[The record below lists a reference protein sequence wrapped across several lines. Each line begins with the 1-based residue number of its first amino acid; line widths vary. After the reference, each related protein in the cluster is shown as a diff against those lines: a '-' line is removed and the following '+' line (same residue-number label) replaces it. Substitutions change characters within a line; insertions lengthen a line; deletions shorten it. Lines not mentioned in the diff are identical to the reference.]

1 MRSAS
6 SQAESLR
13 KATLTC
19 SKNLELL
26 GVNAP
31 MVQLAIM
38 YLPLSI
44 YLVYHFRNKGEYT
57 VVPIW
62 QLFLCSLVDS
72 HATILII
79 YAYTMTSLTS
89 VMIIEDFSIP
99 SAVVLSLVFLKVKYS
114 SRHWVGIAICICG
127 ISIGF
132 VNDFLF
138 FKTTTEASRPLLGD
152 ICALSGA
159 FLYALENVLQ
169 EYLLKKP

>member
-1 MRSAS
+1 
-6 SQAESLR
+6 
-13 KATLTC
+13 
-19 SKNLELL
+19 
-26 GVNAP
+26 
-31 MVQLAIM
+31 
-38 YLPLSI
+38 
-44 YLVYHFRNKGEYT
+44 
-57 VVPIW
+57 
-62 QLFLCSLVDS
+62 
-72 HATILII
+72 
-79 YAYTMTSLTS
+79 
-89 VMIIEDFSIP
+89 MIIEDFSIP

-169 EYLLKKP
+169 EYLLKKPQDVFNFLGFIGLFGTMVCTLYAWILNEFQQFSNI